1 MALYSGAAT
10 PRQGRPCVDARRL
23 YLQAAATTTGAKATL
38 LRPLSSTPVP
48 ATFCCTLRCLCP
60 LLLPQQRQHFPSS
73 SSGNRNLWRHLFAQN
88 VRLRFISSHRVLSDY
103 QISLQENAEEQ
114 KEVGN
119 DPANSMIRT
128 PVSPVQQRH
137 ALAETLQEII
147 KAFTPLLQHLP
158 GRLKIQSTEEA
169 EAEAA
174 ATLPERLSLVASLP
188 LCLLSADNL
197 ERQVGSGTYGE
208 VFPISRHAVEEGS
221 CREIVAAASA
231 FEPEPTHTA
240 ANPPEEAVKRKYGVK
255 IFSVAE
261 EDPIIHAA
269 IGGFE
274 HPAEK
279 LKSIQAHLRSID
291 LNDRFLCS
299 ALQEALGSES
309 SVAKLQYL
317 QRQQLSGA
325 EFAAN
330 SRVAEAAINTQLY
343 VDELKLVA
351 TVLYRTLAAIQ
362 TFSPASYSSIED
374 ARARDKAQLLVAVGE
389 QLGWLLPVGRV
400 LVRHNDG
407 RQLWGILVKLY
418 NGDIDV
424 STRVTDNGSRLDA
437 WSKPT
442 KMTATRAIIWAK
454 KLDLKKLAS
463 DKYSLLSLSA
473 KIVAPFV
480 YMHNFLSIGHFDIKP
495 SNILFEINHAV
506 KIAVTDFGMVALLN
520 RKVALRGTPA
530 FLAPELET
538 EKKRRSSSKHDRSRR
553 MQPRGKQLLTASKNK
568 KSIPLL
574 LRTLPSHD
582 AYALGLTLTTVWF
595 MSVATIPNLWVER
608 CIKPHLQAG
617 AVFNFNTLKSSSGP
631 QVYTPNVLNE
641 LNRCMG
647 PGGNIE
653 KYYLPSMPLLV
664 KIKIRQLTETNPVI
678 RISASN
684 AFAFIAVANALEA
697 VRERPVK
704 EAQQLLQQA
713 RGTVLLHLSLLKAG
727 RNKIE
732 VGTAKGKQQATEV
745 LRALLE
751 LATWS
756 PIREAVRSC
765 VVPIPVR
772 TAVQLTEL
780 PEAAEVGEAQDK
792 LPQLL
797 QWPLLQQQVGQMKDK
812 TYADLVD
819 AVFGV
824 DMDGLHT
831 ITQQAIIERK
841 MSAVHLSISRA
852 AHMYIQQ
859 QLDIDPYIQLIEET
873 PSEEAVAFIL
883 RYVGINSKNQSHM
896 LTYFRDRVF
905 ASYVAWASADRL
917 IRLAVR
923 RCISK
928 DPAGASIHAKYTA
941 GEIVTATE
949 QQMFQHCTW
958 QKVTQISS
966 ETHYGLPWSVSV
978 ALFDIG
984 APEEQL
990 SVYFRDVVTPLHVET
1005 AWRTENALSL
1015 LHLQVERAVYR
1026 LCVIAAGAAATT
1038 ATSAAATVA
1047 AALPGAS
1054 NLHGLYSTLMKEM
1067 QRDRLVPLAF
1077 GINQERPEYAEILY
1091 NLSLLEFKRTIIFTA
1106 TKRQLGI
1113 VTKEILKSMRTGN
1126 RAAATASRLLSL
1138 IPESI
1143 LAWRRYAPEE
1153 TTALRVIKEVVE
1165 KEIEIINTPKKS
1177 GLISLWISTNGAF
1190 VRSKETNS
1198 RSGILVMKQLQMY
1211 PKTTA
1216 AHFNKHFTE
1225 VLRSSSLA
1233 PGCEKYSA
1241 VLKRQEADGT
1251 FTPVGPAEQ
1260 LLGGDEQKDKFRL
1273 FAVPPEA
1280 GSNRRL
1286 LNNCFLW
1293 TAQFLSPD
1301 SYVVPRPGPAADQVV
1316 IDIPN

>member
-1 MALYSGAAT
+1 MALYPGAAT
-10 PRQGRPCVDARRL
+10 ATRGRPCVGARRQQQQREQRQNFCCPCPQRQSL
-23 YLQAAATTTGAKATL
+23 LRFAALCVVCILCFCRSKGSISPAAAAATEISVGPFSLKTYE
-38 LRPLSSTPVP
+38 
-48 ATFCCTLRCLCP
+48 
-60 LLLPQQRQHFPSS
+60 
-73 SSGNRNLWRHLFAQN
+73 
-88 VRLRFISSHRVLSDY
+88 RLRFISSHRVLSDN
-103 QISLQENAEEQ
+103 QISLQRNAEKQ

-119 DPANSMIRT
+119 DPANSMIWT
-128 PVSPVQQRH
+128 PVSLVQQRH
-137 ALAETLQEII
+137 VLAETLQEIM

-158 GRLKIQSTEEA
+158 GRLKLQSTEEA

-174 ATLPERLSLVASLP
+174 ASLPERLSLVASLP
-188 LCLLSADNL
+188 ICILSADNL
-197 ERQVGSGTYGE
+197 ERTVGSGSFGK
-208 VFPISRHAVEEGS
+208 VFLISRHAVEEGS
-221 CREIVAAASA
+221 CREIVAGSSA
-231 FEPEPTHTA
+231 FEPEPTNTA
-240 ANPPEEAVKRKYGVK
+240 ANPHEEAVMQKYGVK
-255 IFSVAE
+255 IFSVTQ

-269 IGGFE
+269 MGGFQ

-279 LKSIQAHLRSID
+279 LKSIQTYLRSID
-291 LNDRFLCS
+291 LDDRFLCS

-309 SVAKLQYL
+309 SVAQLQRL
-317 QRQQLSGA
+317 QRQELSGA

-330 SRVAEAAINTQLY
+330 SRIAEAAINTQLY
-343 VDELKLVA
+343 VDDLKLLG
-351 TVLYRTLAAIQ
+351 TILHRTLAAIQ
-362 TFSPASYSSIED
+362 TLSPASYSSLED
-374 ARARDKAQLLVAVGE
+374 APARDKVQLLAAVGE
-389 QLGWLLPVGRV
+389 QLGWGLPVGRV
-400 LVRHNDG
+400 LVRHSDG
-407 RQLWGILVKLY
+407 RQLWGILLKLY
-418 NGDIDV
+418 DGDIDI
-424 STRVTDNGSRLDA
+424 SIRPTDDGFRLDA
-437 WSKPT
+437 WSEPT
-442 KMTATRAIIWAK
+442 KMTATRAIVWER
-454 KLDLKKLAS
+454 KLGLKNLAS

-495 SNILFEINHAV
+495 SNILFKKNHTV
-506 KIAVTDFGMVALLN
+506 KIAVTDFGMVAAFN
-520 RKVALRGTPA
+520 RKVGLRGTTA
-530 FLAPELET
+530 FLAPELEI
-538 EKKRRSSSKHDRSRR
+538 EKKRRSSSQHDPSRR
-553 MQPRGKQLLTASKNK
+553 LQPRGKRLFTASKNK
-568 KSIPLL
+568 NPIPLPF
-574 LRTLPSHD
+574 RTLPSHD
-582 AYALGLTLTTVWF
+582 AFALGLTLATVWF
-595 MSVATIPNLWVER
+595 MSIATVPDMWVGR
-608 CIKPHLQAG
+608 CLEPHLQPG
-617 AVFNFNTLKSSSGP
+617 AAFNFDALKSSSGP
-631 QVYTPNVLNE
+631 QVYTPNVRNE

-653 KYYLPSMPLLV
+653 KSYLPNMPLLV
-664 KIKIRQLTETNPVI
+664 KTKIRQLAETNHVI
-678 RISASN
+678 RISVSN

-697 VRERPVK
+697 VRERPVT

-713 RGTVLLHLSLLKAG
+713 KGTVLLHLSLLKAG
-727 RNKIE
+727 RNNIE
-732 VGTAKGKQQATEV
+732 VGTVKGKQQATEV

-751 LATWS
+751 FATWS

-765 VVPIPVR
+765 VVAIPVR

-780 PEAAEVGEAQDK
+780 PEAAEAGEALDK

-797 QWPLLQQQVGQMKDK
+797 QWPLLQQQVEQMKDK

-852 AHMYIQQ
+852 AQMYIQQ

-883 RYVGINSKNQSHM
+883 RYVGINSKSHM

-923 RCISK
+923 RCVSK
-928 DPAGASIHAKYTA
+928 DPDGASVHAKYTA
-941 GEIVTATE
+941 GDIVTVTE
-949 QQMFQHCTW
+949 QQMLQQCTW

-966 ETHYGLPWSVSV
+966 ETHYGLPWSVSA

-990 SVYFRDVVTPLHVET
+990 SLYFRDIVTPLRVEA

-1047 AALPGAS
+1047 AALPETS
-1054 NLHGLYSTLMKEM
+1054 NLRSLYSRLMKEM
-1067 QRDRLVPLAF
+1067 QRDRLVPLSF

-1091 NLSLLEFKRTIIFTA
+1091 NLSLLEFKRTVIFTA

-1113 VTKEILKSMRTGN
+1113 VTKEILKSMRTRS

-1143 LAWRRYAPEE
+1143 LAWQRYAPEE
-1153 TTALRVIKEVVE
+1153 TTALRVIREVVE
-1165 KEIEIINTPKKS
+1165 KEIDIINTPKRS
-1177 GLISLWISTNGAF
+1177 GLISFWISTNGPF

-1198 RSGILVMKQLQMY
+1198 RAGILVMKQIQMY

-1216 AHFNKHFTE
+1216 AHFNRHFTE

-1233 PGCEKYSA
+1233 PGCERYSA
-1241 VLKRQEADGT
+1241 ILKRQEADGT
-1251 FTPVGPAEQ
+1251 FTPVDPTEQ

-1273 FAVPPEA
+1273 FAVPPET

-1293 TAQFLSPD
+1293 TAPFLSPD
-1301 SYVVPRPGPAADQVV
+1301 PFVVPAPGPAADQVV
-1316 IDIPN
+1316 IDMPY